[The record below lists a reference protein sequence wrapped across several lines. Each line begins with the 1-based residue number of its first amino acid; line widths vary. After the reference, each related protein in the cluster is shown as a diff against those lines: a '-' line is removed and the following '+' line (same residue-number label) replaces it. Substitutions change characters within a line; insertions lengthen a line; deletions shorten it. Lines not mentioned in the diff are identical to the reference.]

1 MIRYLQTRH
10 RLVLAALA
18 VGVFL
23 FFCFAFGV
31 ASVRDPYQ
39 GIVLVGAMFGLVVY
53 WARPEAMVWIA
64 LFYTFGALPI
74 GLYVGKVVGPTTIYV
89 WHVVTLVAI
98 FYLILL
104 VRPRFSDYIPPVVFV
119 LTVLFYTAVG
129 FVDGH
134 SAEAIL
140 HEMTCLFE
148 MVAGY
153 MLALL
158 VVHGNYIKGATQ
170 TLIVTL
176 WFSAIMAIVSS
187 SLGLRLTGR
196 FENISESTTGGSVT
210 RLIIPTTAPAVAV
223 LAALVAAQV
232 LGRGR
237 RGAFWSMGMPSLI
250 ISLLAFS
257 RGTLIAV
264 AVAGVVA
271 FLAKPGWQALRRS
284 ATFAVSSAAILAT
297 MVPAALFLLQRS
309 KAGAWLGHQF
319 AGFSHRVLS
328 GVTANSLAVDD
339 STKYRLIE
347 NADLTR
353 QIAKA
358 PIFGHGMGF
367 AYRLAFGEDS
377 GNDQFSFD
385 SFTVLLGTT
394 YAHNFYLWWL
404 VKAGAVG
411 MAIFLWFALRPVI
424 RALRSA
430 SIPAKVAGAV
440 GAGLLA
446 LNIVGPNIEDTPDSV
461 AFGMVLGAAMG
472 LATMARKRP
481 DAPSDEGLDDGSA
494 VADATTEPIPVLVGG
509 PEELAKPAGSAKHSP
524 QSR

>member
-10 RLVLAALA
+10 RLLMAAMVL
-18 VGVFL
+18 GVFL

-89 WHVVTLVAI
+89 WHVVTLLAI

-104 VRPRFSDYIPPVVFV
+104 VRPRFSDYVPPGIFV
-119 LTVLFYTAVG
+119 LTVLLYTAVG
-129 FVDGH
+129 FENGH

-158 VVHGNYIKGATQ
+158 IVHGDYIKGATQ
-170 TLIVTL
+170 TLVATL
-176 WFSAIMAIVSS
+176 WFSAVMAIVSS

-196 FENISESTTGGSVT
+196 FETISESTTGGSVT

-232 LGRGR
+232 LGRVR
-237 RGAFWSMGMPSLI
+237 PATFWAMGVPSLI

-257 RGTLIAV
+257 RGTLIAI

-271 FLAKPGWQALRRS
+271 FLANPGWQALRRS
-284 ATFAVSSAAILAT
+284 ATFAVSSMAIMAA
-297 MVPAALFLLQRS
+297 MVPGALFLLQHS
-309 KAGAWLGHQF
+309 KAGAWLAHQF

-328 GVTANSLAVDD
+328 GVTASSLAVDD

-353 QIAKA
+353 AIAKA
-358 PIFGHGMGF
+358 PIFGHGMGY

-411 MAIFLWFALRPVI
+411 MAIFAWFALRPVI
-424 RALRSA
+424 RALRST
-430 SIPAKVAGAV
+430 SKPAKIAGAV
-440 GAGLLA
+440 SVGLLA

-461 AFGMVLGAAMG
+461 VFGMVLGAAMG
-472 LATMARKRP
+472 LANMARTRP
-481 DAPSDEGLDDGSA
+481 DETSDARPDDGSD
-494 VADATTEPIPVLVGG
+494 VADAPTEPLPVLVGVL
-509 PEELAKPAGSAKHSP
+509 EEPARSAKHSP
-524 QSR
+524 QSP